1 MMRKHEGIAAF
12 TTMAMSAG
20 VALALAW
27 VSATPALA
35 GGGVLRARFNADI
48 RSTDPGTN
56 RDANTDGV
64 MGHVVEGLVAFRE
77 DTSTGPMLA
86 ESWEISPDGKIYTFH
101 LRKGVKFHNGAV
113 MTADDVVWSFKR
125 WLDPATQ
132 WRCLSEFSD
141 TGITKILGV
150 EATDPQTVVITLERP
165 TALLLGTLARP
176 DCGQTAIL
184 HRDSLAPDGKWR
196 EPIATGPFKLG
207 EWKRG
212 QYVDLIR
219 FDDYVSRTEPRDG
232 YTGAKKVEVDKV
244 RINIIPD
251 SSAAKAGLLSGSLD
265 IISSLSVPEI
275 EELKAHTEVKL
286 SITPALGLT
295 GILLQSNDPLLK
307 DVRIRRALALS
318 LDTKEIA
325 DVVMQGTASANNS
338 ALPIGSP
345 FHGAVEKQG
354 YTQDIAQARKL
365 LAEAGYKG
373 QPIKMIANKR
383 YSFVF
388 DSAVLVQAM
397 AQAIGL
403 KIEIEVL
410 DWATQLDRYS
420 KGDYQAMAF
429 VYSARLD
436 PSLSFEML
444 TGPKATQPRKVWDN
458 PEAQEMLRQSMLTID
473 TAKRQALFDEMH
485 RRFIADVPMI
495 VLFNGSELAALRN
508 NVKGYAGW
516 LYPQPRFWGVSLQ

>member
-1 MMRKHEGIAAF
+1 MRPAGRSSTGFAA
-12 TTMAMSAG
+12 
-20 VALALAW
+20 ALVLA
-27 VSATPALA
+27 VIGLAAPPADA
-35 GGGVLRARFNADI
+35 GGGTLRTRMNADI

-64 MGHVVEGLVAFRE
+64 VAHMVEGLVAFRD
-77 DTSTGPMLA
+77 DTSIGPMLA
-86 ESWEISPDGKIYTFH
+86 DSWTISDDGKTYTFK
-101 LRKGVKFHNGAV
+101 LRTGVKFHNGAT
-113 MTADDVVWSFKR
+113 MTSDDVVWSFKR

-132 WRCLSEFSD
+132 WRCLTELNGKGFA
-141 TGITKILGV
+141 KIEAV
-150 EATDPQTVVITLERP
+150 EAPDANTVVIKLDQP
-165 TALLLGTLARP
+165 TALFLGTLARP
-176 DCGQTAIL
+176 DCGQTAII
-184 HRDSLAPDGKWR
+184 HKDSLGPDGKW
-196 EPIATGPFKLG
+196 IAPVGTGPFKFG

-212 QYVDLIR
+212 QYLDLIR
-219 FDDYVSRTEPRDG
+219 FDDYSSRSEPRNG
-232 YTGAKKVEVDKV
+232 YTGAKKAEVDRI
-244 RINIIPD
+244 RINFIPD

-265 IISSLSVPEI
+265 VVASLSIPDLDD
-275 EELKAHTEVKL
+275 LKGREDVRV

-295 GILLQSNDPLLK
+295 GILLQTTDPLLK
-307 DVRIRRALALS
+307 DVRIRRALALC
-318 LDTKEIA
+318 LDTKEIV
-325 DVVMQGTASANNS
+325 DVIMQGTARANNS

-345 FHGAVEKQG
+345 FYGAVQAEGHQ
-354 YTQDIAQARKL
+354 QNIAEAKKL

-383 YSFVF
+383 YTNVF

-397 AQAIGL
+397 AQAVGI
-403 KIEIEVL
+403 KIDIEVL
-410 DWATQLDRYS
+410 DWAAQLDRYN

-458 PEAQEMLRQSMLTID
+458 PKAQELLRESMLTVD
-473 TAKRQALFDEMH
+473 TAKRQALFDELH

-495 VLFNGSELAALRN
+495 VLFNGSELAALRSS
-508 NVKGYAGW
+508 VKGYAGW

>member
-1 MMRKHEGIAAF
+1 VKEALFDDFATPWAVCRPPRRNLSNNLSATVAMILMEPERGVMEVAPLPALNRQFTTYTLDMAAAARKSSRSASHRQGRMMHKHQGIAAF

-27 VSATPALA
+27 TSATPALA

-77 DTSTGPMLA
+77 DTSIGPMLA
-86 ESWEISPDGKIYTFH
+86 DSWEISPDDKTYTFQ

-150 EATDPQTVVITLERP
+150 EATDPQTVVIRLERP

-184 HRDSLAPDGKWR
+184 HRDSLTPEGKWR
-196 EPIATGPFKLG
+196 EPVATGPFKLG

-244 RINIIPD
+244 RVNIIPD

-265 IISSLSVPEI
+265 IINSLSVPEV
-275 EELKAHTEVKL
+275 EELKSHTDVKAQHYAGARPHRHPVAEQRFL
-286 SITPALGLT
+286 AQGRPHPPRAG
-295 GILLQSNDPLLK
+295 
-307 DVRIRRALALS
+307 ALARHQGNCRCGDAGHLRAPTTPRCLS
-318 LDTKEIA
+318 A
-325 DVVMQGTASANNS
+325 ARSTA
-338 ALPIGSP
+338 P
-345 FHGAVEKQG
+345 
-354 YTQDIAQARKL
+354 
-365 LAEAGYKG
+365 
-373 QPIKMIANKR
+373 
-383 YSFVF
+383 
-388 DSAVLVQAM
+388 
-397 AQAIGL
+397 L
-403 KIEIEVL
+403 K
-410 DWATQLDRYS
+410 S
-420 KGDYQAMAF
+420 
-429 VYSARLD
+429 
-436 PSLSFEML
+436 
-444 TGPKATQPRKVWDN
+444 KATPRI
-458 PEAQEMLRQSMLTID
+458 S
-473 TAKRQALFDEMH
+473 
-485 RRFIADVPMI
+485 RR
-495 VLFNGSELAALRN
+495 
-508 NVKGYAGW
+508 
-516 LYPQPRFWGVSLQ
+516 PRSCSPRPATRASRSR

>member
-1 MMRKHEGIAAF
+1 MMRKSSGIAAF
-12 TTMAMSAG
+12 ATVAMSVGMAFSLTC
-20 VALALAW
+20 VA
-27 VSATPALA
+27 ATPAHA
-35 GGGVLRARFNADI
+35 AGGVLRARMNADI

-77 DTSTGPMLA
+77 DTSVGPMLA
-86 ESWEISPDGKIYTFH
+86 DSWDISEDGKTYTFH
-101 LRKGVKFHNGAV
+101 LRQSVKFHNGAT

-132 WRCLSEFSD
+132 WRCLSEFSE
-141 TGITKILGV
+141 TGITKIIDV
-150 EATDPQTVVITLERP
+150 EATDPRTVTIRLERP
-165 TALLLGTLARP
+165 TALFLGTLARP

-184 HRDSLAPDGKWR
+184 HHDSVGPDGKWIA
-196 EPIATGPFKLG
+196 PIGTGPFKLG

-232 YTGAKKVEVDKV
+232 YAGGKKVELDKV
-244 RINIIPD
+244 RINFIPD

-265 IISSLSVPEI
+265 IITNLSIPDLED
-275 EELKAHTEVKL
+275 LKTRPDVQL

-295 GILLQSNDPLLK
+295 GILLQSKDPLLQ

-318 LDTKEIA
+318 LDTKEIVDA
-325 DVVMQGTASANNS
+325 IMEGTASANNS

-345 FHGAVEKQG
+345 FHRTVEDQG
-354 YTQDIAQARKL
+354 YTQDIAQAKKL
-365 LAEAGYKG
+365 LVEAGYKG
-373 QPIKMIANKR
+373 QPIKLIANKR
-383 YSFVF
+383 YSYVF

-403 KIEIEVL
+403 KIDIEVL

-458 PEAQEMLRQSMLTID
+458 PEAEAMLQQSMLTID
-473 TAKRQALFDEMH
+473 AAKRQALFDEMH

-495 VLFNGSELAALRN
+495 VLFNGSELSAVRKGL
-508 NVKGYAGW
+508 KGYAGW
-516 LYPQPRFWGVSLQ
+516 LYPEPRFWGVSLQ